1 MKPRFV
7 FDHLAIAAPTL
18 ADGVAHVRQTLGVEV
33 PPGGAHP
40 QMGTHNHLMRLGDD
54 AFLEIIAVDPMAP
67 PPPRPRWYALD
78 RHGKRPAY
86 LSTWV
91 VRTDDLD
98 AAMRVAPADVGIPTG
113 VSRGALSWR
122 ITVPYNGGM
131 PFEGA
136 YPTIIEWPQGPLPAA
151 GMTDRGCRLARLIV
165 EHPLAAEIR
174 HRLRSVFADD
184 RVVFH
189 TAEHIRLSAEIE
201 TPAGTRALT

>member
-1 MKPRFV
+1 MTPRFV
-7 FDHLAIAAPTL
+7 FDHLAVAAPTL
-18 ADGVAHVRQTLGVEV
+18 TAGVAHVRQALGVEV

-54 AFLEIIAVDPMAP
+54 AFLEIIAVDPAAP
-67 PPPRPRWYALD
+67 TPARPRWYALD
-78 RHGKRPAY
+78 RHRDRPPV

-98 AAMRVAPADVGIPTG
+98 AAMQRAPASIGQSTG

-122 ITVPYNGGM
+122 ITVPDDGGM
-131 PFEGA
+131 PFDGA
-136 YPTIIEWPQGPLPAA
+136 YPTLIQWPQGPLPATR
-151 GMTDRGCRLARLIV
+151 MTDLGCRLARLIV

-174 HRLRSVFADD
+174 HRLRDVFADD

-189 TAEHIRLSAEIE
+189 TAAHIRLSAEIE
-201 TPAGTRALT
+201 TPACTRLLM